1 MTSPAVGPEKRVA
14 DFNSQQAA
22 YQKNAEMRGGYSEQ
36 TEQIRAERKAM
47 TTIGENIQLREE
59 LATARKARDAAQEL
73 VEATRSELAK
83 IEADGAQ
90 QAFSMGEAMGAAIR
104 QKATLQSSLADARGE
119 CHRLKHDLDTEKL
132 LRVNDAA
139 TIADLERR
147 LREAEGQLKAQ
158 RSANASVTRA
168 AETELRCYEAVLEQK
183 YAAENAELEKMVLAK
198 NDEIAN
204 LDKQLK
210 AQTPGRLKR
219 MHELSAS
226 EVDEIRAYVPYGDRV
241 ARAENVELRRTIS
254 LMAKTAAEVQ
264 DNFRL
269 IAELAADPADQNRKE
284 NTK

>member
-1 MTSPAVGPEKRVA
+1 MTANRTDNIPYAPPPADDIDEILRKHLNVTG
-14 DFNSQQAA
+14 DN
-22 YQKNAEMRGGYSEQ
+22 
-36 TEQIRAERKAM
+36 IR
-47 TTIGENIQLREE
+47 LREE

-73 VEATRSELAK
+73 LEAERQANARLSESRAILRNSAK
-83 IEADGAQ
+83 GLSEIAHAYEDDL
-90 QAFSMGEAMGAAIR
+90 
-104 QKATLQSSLADARGE
+104 KATKAA
-119 CHRLKHDLDTEKL
+119 LDTEKL
-132 LRVNDAA
+132 LRTNDAA

-147 LREAEGQLKAQ
+147 LREAESQLKAQ
-158 RSANASVTRA
+158 WGYGQLWRDSQARRVD
-168 AETELRCYEAVLEQK
+168 L
-183 YAAENAELEKMVLAK
+183 AAENAELEKMVLAK

>member
-1 MTSPAVGPEKRVA
+1 MTANRTDNIPY
-14 DFNSQQAA
+14 AA
-22 YQKNAEMRGGYSEQ
+22 PVPDDIDAILRKHLNVTGDN
-36 TEQIRAERKAM
+36 IR
-47 TTIGENIQLREE
+47 LREE

-73 VEATRSELAK
+73 LEAE
-83 IEADGAQ
+83 
-90 QAFSMGEAMGAAIR
+90 R
-104 QKATLQSSLADARGE
+104 QKNAALNDKLINAEEARTANATVAVKYLRKRDELRAA
-119 CHRLKHDLDTEKL
+119 LDTEKL
-132 LRVNDAA
+132 LRTNDAA
-139 TIADLERR
+139 TIADLQRQ
-147 LREAEGQLKAQ
+147 LREATSQLKAQ
-158 RSANASVTRA
+158 REAVRGPFGDPVWTSKGVSQWVSTDWANAKIEWSEGQRIR
-168 AETELRCYEAVLEQK
+168 L
-183 YAAENAELEKMVLAK
+183 AAENAQLEKMVLAK

-269 IAELAADPADQNRKE
+269 IAELAAYPADQNRKE
-284 NTK
+284 NRK

>member
-1 MTSPAVGPEKRVA
+1 MTANRTDNIPY
-14 DFNSQQAA
+14 AA
-22 YQKNAEMRGGYSEQ
+22 PVPDDIDAILRKHLNVTGDN
-36 TEQIRAERKAM
+36 IR
-47 TTIGENIQLREE
+47 LREE

-73 VEATRSELAK
+73 LEAE
-83 IEADGAQ
+83 
-90 QAFSMGEAMGAAIR
+90 R
-104 QKATLQSSLADARGE
+104 QKNAALNDKLINAEDARASNASSALEQIGRVKE
-119 CHRLKHDLDTEKL
+119 LRL
-132 LRVNDAA
+132 LRTNDAA

-158 RSANASVTRA
+158 REAVRGPFGDPVWTSKGVSQWVSTDWANAKIEWSEGQRIR
-168 AETELRCYEAVLEQK
+168 L
-183 YAAENAELEKMVLAK
+183 AAENAQLEKMVLAK

>member
-1 MTSPAVGPEKRVA
+1 MTANRTDNIPYAPPPADDIDEILRKHLNVTG
-14 DFNSQQAA
+14 DN
-22 YQKNAEMRGGYSEQ
+22 
-36 TEQIRAERKAM
+36 IR
-47 TTIGENIQLREE
+47 LREE

-73 VEATRSELAK
+73 LEAERQANARLSESRAILRNSAK
-83 IEADGAQ
+83 GLSEIAHAYEDDL
-90 QAFSMGEAMGAAIR
+90 
-104 QKATLQSSLADARGE
+104 KATKAA
-119 CHRLKHDLDTEKL
+119 LDTEKL
-132 LRVNDAA
+132 LRTNDAA